1 MLRRKE
7 AEEKKIMFRK
17 EKEIKATPVLDN
29 DIDRVLNAQTKAPE
43 QKFKS
48 TYVDRRLEEEKA
60 ILQEKQKIMI
70 QMQKETQ
77 AILNEV
83 TLLQKLK
90 DTNAGMY
97 VMDVLDIIDEY
108 RTKDFTDQ
116 KDMLDTMEKDIIQ
129 ITLED
134 LKAQSR

>member
-17 EKEIKATPVLDN
+17 EKEIKATPVLEN
-29 DIDRVLNAQTKAPE
+29 DIDRVLNAQEKAE

-48 TYVDRRLEEEKA
+48 TYVDRRLEEAKA
-60 ILQEKQKIMI
+60 ILQEKQKIMM

-134 LKAQSR
+134 LKAQAR